1 MSRLFLSTKE
11 IHFFNSLN
19 KELIQKIVQQKI
31 IYYSVSEE
39 HTQVN
44 DLYKESINKTV
55 YVPVEINAR
64 VLYKEPEQ
72 TTGQFSIDTK
82 YSIEVYF
89 HMDELEQRKLIPRE
103 GDFLKFGTVVY
114 EIQRLTRPQITYGL
128 IEQEVMTKAEC
139 IVSRKSNFEVL
150 DKIPGY

>member
-1 MSRLFLSTKE
+1 MSRLFLSSKE
-11 IHFFNSLN
+11 IHFFNSIN

-39 HTQVN
+39 HTKVN
-44 DLYKESINKTV
+44 DLYQESIRKTV
-55 YVPVEINAR
+55 FTPVEINAR
-64 VLYKEPEQ
+64 VLFKEPEQ

-89 HMDELEQRKLIPRE
+89 HMNELEERKIIPRE
-103 GDFLKFGTVVY
+103 GDFLKFGAVVY
-114 EIQRLTRPQITYGL
+114 EIQKLTRPQITYGL

-139 IVSRKSNFEVL
+139 IVSRKSNFDVV
-150 DKIPGY
+150 DDIKGY

>member
-11 IHFFNSLN
+11 IRFFNSLN
-19 KELIQKIVQQKI
+19 KELIQKIVAQKI

-64 VLYKEPEQ
+64 VLYNEPQQ
-72 TTGQFSIDTK
+72 TTGQFTIDTK

-89 HMDELEQRKLIPRE
+89 HMDELEERKIIARE

-114 EIQRLTRPQITYGL
+114 EIQKLTRPQITYGL

-150 DKIPGY
+150 DNIPGY

>member
-72 TTGQFSIDTK
+72 SVGQFSIDTK

-103 GDFLKFGTVVY
+103 GDFLKFGTIVY

-150 DKIPGY
+150 DKIQGY

>member
-72 TTGQFSIDTK
+72 SAGQFSIDTK

-150 DKIPGY
+150 DKIQGY

>member
-72 TTGQFSIDTK
+72 SVGQFSIDTK

-150 DKIPGY
+150 DKIQGY